1 MTAAFRICAIRLSE
15 LKSKLP
21 RVPLARRAA
30 IVRRAVGPRGLV
42 LVFVGLVLA
51 TPGCGSKSKAPAQPA
66 AAEAEQKGD
75 EPEIK
80 PAVKVEKKPVEAK
93 PAEPVARKVPQDP
106 MKWQVADLQAAL
118 SAQDGRFVPAV
129 IFFSMQNLN
138 GQKQAQDLKGLL
150 VTAGRMKD
158 DVSISLPLS
167 PAPAPASVTASKPVV
182 PGSPVGPSPAPTGT
196 GRKRPRMGG
205 AGFGG
210 GLKSGS

>member
-1 MTAAFRICAIRLSE
+1 MTAVFRICTIRLSE

-21 RVPLARRAA
+21 RVPLAHRAA

-42 LVFVGLVLA
+42 LVLVGLVLA
-51 TPGCGSKSKAPAQPA
+51 APGCGSKSKASAQPA
-66 AAEAEQKGD
+66 AAEAEQKGE
-75 EPEIK
+75 EPDVK
-80 PAVKVEKKPVEAK
+80 PAAKVEKKPVEVK

-106 MKWQVADLQAAL
+106 MKWQVADLQAGL

-129 IFFSMQNLN
+129 MLFSMQNLN

-182 PGSPVGPSPAPTGT
+182 PGSPVGPSQPPTRS
-196 GRKRPRMGG
+196 GRKRPGRD
-205 AGFGG
+205 GFGG